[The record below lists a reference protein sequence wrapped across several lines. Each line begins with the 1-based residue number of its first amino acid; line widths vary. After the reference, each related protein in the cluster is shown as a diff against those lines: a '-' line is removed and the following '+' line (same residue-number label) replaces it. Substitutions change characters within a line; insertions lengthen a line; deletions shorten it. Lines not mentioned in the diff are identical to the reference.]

1 MRRRYSARDVA
12 AMAMLDAFLRYKP
25 AMLDL
30 RYVLDQ
36 LDEVRTALARRGS
49 SAAQA
54 LGRIE
59 QLGEERK
66 RAIRELEAVL
76 RERNEASEAMAKIAD
91 KKSAEFAQKREAL
104 RALGDRGKELEALQ
118 KKAQAEVEEAL
129 LSVPNVPY
137 EAIPDGTSEADNRLL
152 RVVGDKPAFDF
163 APKDHVDLGAGLG
176 IIDSERGAK
185 LTGARFTV
193 LTGAGSQLQRA
204 LMMFM
209 VDLHTREHG
218 YTEVWPP
225 ALVNASS
232 LRGTGQLPKFE
243 ADLFRIASEFEEG
256 DNQGVRLYLSPT
268 SEVQLTNLH
277 RDEILD
283 GARLPLRYTA
293 YTPCFRSEAGSAGR
307 DTRGLIRQHQFD
319 KVELMQFVEPE
330 QGLATL
336 EQLTSH
342 AEAVLQKLG
351 LHYRVMELCAGDLS
365 ATARRTYDIEV
376 WLPGQNAYRE
386 ISSCSWIGDFQAR
399 RAKVRYRK
407 SKTDKPELVHTLNG
421 SGLAIGR
428 TFVAILEQHQQAD
441 GSIKVPEALV
451 PYLGGLDVIRP

>member
-1 MRRRYSARDVA
+1 
-12 AMAMLDAFLRYKP
+12 MAILRAFLRYKP

-36 LDEVRTALARRGS
+36 LDEVRTALGRRGS
-49 SAAQA
+49 SAAA
-54 LGRIE
+54 GLSRIE

-91 KKSAEFAQKREAL
+91 KKSPEFAQKREAL

-118 KKAQAEVEEAL
+118 KKAQLEVEEAL

-137 EAIPDGTSEADNRLL
+137 EEIPDGTSEADNRVL
-152 RVVGDKPAFDF
+152 RVVGDKPTFAF
-163 APKDHVDLGAGLG
+163 APKDHVDLGVGLG
-176 IIDSERGAK
+176 IMDSERGAK
-185 LTGARFTV
+185 LAGARFTV
-193 LTGAGSQLQRA
+193 LSGAGSQLQRA

-225 ALVNASS
+225 ALVNEAS
-232 LRGTGQLPKFE
+232 LRGTGQLPKFG

-256 DNQGVRLYLSPT
+256 DNRGVQLYLSPT

-283 GARLPLRYTA
+283 AARLPLRYTA

-319 KVELMQFVEPE
+319 KVELVQLVEPE
-330 QGLATL
+330 QGLAAL

-342 AEAVLQKLG
+342 AEAVLQKLE
-351 LHYRVMELCAGDLS
+351 LHYRVVELCAGDLS
-365 ATARRTYDIEV
+365 ANARRTYDLEV
-376 WLPGQNAYRE
+376 WLPGQDAYRE
-386 ISSCSWIGDFQAR
+386 ISSCSWFGDFQAR
-399 RAKVRYRK
+399 RAKVRFKRGV

-421 SGLAIGR
+421 SALAIGR
-428 TFVAILEQHQQAD
+428 TFVAILEQHQRAD
-441 GSIKVPEALV
+441 GSIKVPEVLV
-451 PYLGGLDVIRP
+451 PYLGGRDVIGP

>member
-1 MRRRYSARDVA
+1 
-12 AMAMLDAFLRYKP
+12 
-25 AMLDL
+25 MLDL

-36 LDEVRTALARRGS
+36 LDEVRTALGRRGS
-49 SAAQA
+49 SAAGA
-54 LGRIE
+54 LARIE

-76 RERNEASEAMAKIAD
+76 RERNVASEAMAKIAD

-118 KKAQAEVEEAL
+118 KRAQADVEEVL

-137 EAIPDGTSEADNRLL
+137 EGIPDGTSEADNRVL
-152 RVVGDKPAFDF
+152 RVVGQKPVFAFT
-163 APKDHVDLGAGLG
+163 PKDHVDLGTSLG
-176 IIDSERGAK
+176 IIDAERGRK
-185 LTGARFTV
+185 LAGARFTV
-193 LTGAGSQLQRA
+193 LSGAGSQLQRA

-209 VDLHTREHG
+209 LDLHTGKHG

-225 ALVNASS
+225 AIVNAES
-232 LRGTGQLPKFE
+232 LRATGQLPKFE
-243 ADLFRIASEFEEG
+243 GDLFRIAGNEIAPPQTADASKTVDPN
-256 DNQGVRLYLSPT
+256 DNQGVRLYLSST

-283 GARLPLRYTA
+283 AAQLPIRYTA

-319 KVELMQFVEPE
+319 KVELVQLVAPE
-330 QGLATL
+330 HGLDTL
-336 EQLTSH
+336 ETLTGH
-342 AEAVLQKLG
+342 AEAVLQQLE
-351 LHYRVMELCAGDLS
+351 LHYRVVELCAGDLG
-365 ATARRTYDIEV
+365 ATPRRTYDLEV
-376 WLPGQNAYRE
+376 WLPGQDTYRE
-386 ISSCSWIGDFQAR
+386 ISSCSWFGDFQAR
-399 RAKVRYRK
+399 RAKIRFRK

-428 TFVAILEQHQQAD
+428 TFVALLEQHQQAD
-441 GSIKVPEALV
+441 GSIKVPAVLV
-451 PYLGGLDVIRP
+451 PYLGGRTVIGP